1 MTGKLRIKMFNEFSL
16 SLKNL
21 KKLTSQEDKNGDNG
35 AISSSHL
42 VHVSDYTDKDRSIE
56 EMNSS

>member
-1 MTGKLRIKMFNEFSL
+1 MFNEFSL

-35 AISSSHL
+35 IISSSHFIR
-42 VHVSDYTDKDRSIE
+42 VSDYTDKDRSIE

>member
-1 MTGKLRIKMFNEFSL
+1 MFNEFSL